1 MHSLDRR
8 STTDED
14 RASADERWIAA
25 AQAGDREAFDL
36 LLRRHYRRIHGT
48 LFRLVGNP
56 EDADDLAQET
66 FVRAWKSLRFYN
78 GKAPFGAWLVRIAV
92 HLATDHFRARG
103 RRAGV
108 VGLEAMALE
117 PAAAGG
123 EPGERLSQVEARRLV
138 AEAVEELPTNLR
150 VALVLRVLEGRP
162 YEEVAA
168 ATGVRPGTV
177 RTQVMRA
184 RKLLERL
191 LAPLLEG
198 RRDA

>member
-8 STTDED
+8 QSTDPD
-14 RASADERWIAA
+14 RASDDARWIAA
-25 AQAGDREAFDL
+25 AQGGDREAFDS
-36 LLRRHYRRIHGT
+36 LLRAHYGRIHGT

-103 RRAGV
+103 RRGAL
-108 VGLEAMALE
+108 VGLENMNLE
-117 PAAAGG
+117 PAAGG
-123 EPGERLSQVEARRLV
+123 AEPGERLRQAEARRLV
-138 AEAVEELPTNLR
+138 AAAVDELPANLR

-191 LAPLLEG
+191 LAPLLDG

>member
-1 MHSLDRR
+1 MYTLNRPSQ
-8 STTDED
+8 SESEP
-14 RASADERWIAA
+14 ASADERWIAA
-25 AQAGDREAFDL
+25 AQAGSREAFDA
-36 LLRRHYRRIHGT
+36 LLRGHYRRVHGT

-56 EDADDLAQET
+56 EDAEDLAQET
-66 FVRAWKSLRFYN
+66 FVRAWKSLRFYT

-103 RRAGV
+103 RGAGV
-108 VGLEAMALE
+108 VGLEALAVE
-117 PAAAGG
+117 PAAAAV
-123 EPGERLSQVEARRLV
+123 EPGERMGQVEARRLV
-138 AEAVEELPTNLR
+138 AAAVDELPENLR
-150 VALVLRVLEGRP
+150 VAVVLRVLEGRP

-198 RRDA
+198 RTKA